1 MKKLVLLLVI
11 SSFVRCT
18 DPTIINTKEYLTIF
32 ETSDGKQSA
41 PYFKGIAWWKELD
54 QDFAELHITEFG
66 MTDAGYPLHIVTLC
80 QNGLTLDK
88 IKGSNKSIILINNAI
103 HPGEPDGVDAS
114 MLLFR
119 DILKTKK
126 ELLDSC
132 ILVCIPY
139 YNIGGAINR
148 NSHSRANQN
157 GPEEYGFRGNAQN
170 LDLNRDFVKCDS
182 KNAESFA
189 QLLQYIDP
197 DFYIETHVSNGAD
210 YQYTIT
216 YLSTQPTKL
225 GYAMGTYLADEI
237 IPSLEAKMKDKKQE
251 MVPYVNVHGDAL
263 DSSYTTFYDSPKYSS
278 GLTTLNNIYG
288 FITETHMLKPFD
300 KRVQAT
306 YQYLESS
313 IEFCNE
319 NTAAIKNSRGEQKRL
334 ISGTSNY
341 AIDWNLDSAKSNVF
355 AFNGY
360 EYGYKPSE
368 VTGEQR
374 LYYDRSKP
382 KTWKM
387 YFYYAMKPTVIRE
400 KPKAYFLRKGF
411 TDVEDRL
418 TWNGVIL
425 ESLKNDTTIEI
436 ISYRISNYETG
447 QSAYEKHY
455 GHYNTTYIRD
465 TIKWQFRK
473 GDFRIN
479 LGTDKDRFVVE
490 MLEPDAPDSYFNWN
504 FFDAILQQKEWYSG
518 YVFED
523 VAAQLLRTNPNLKAE
538 FEDKKKNDEG
548 FANNPRSQLTW
559 VYHHS
564 ENYEK
569 EHMRLP
575 VFRLE

>member
-1 MKKLVLLLVI
+1 MKKLILLLVI

-18 DPTIINTKEYLTIF
+18 DPTIVNTAEYLTIF
-32 ETSDGKQSA
+32 ETSEGKKSA
-41 PYFKGIAWWKELD
+41 QYFEGIAWWKELD
-54 QDFAELHITEFG
+54 KDFAELHITEFG
-66 MTDAGYPLHIVTLC
+66 MTDAGYPLHVITLC

-88 IKGSNKSIILINNAI
+88 IKGSDKTIVLINNAI

-126 ELLDSC
+126 QLLDSC

-139 YNIGGAINR
+139 YNIGGALNR

-157 GPEEYGFRGNAQN
+157 GPEDYGFRGNAQN

-182 KNAESFA
+182 KNAQSFA

-210 YQYTIT
+210 YQYTMT
-216 YLSTQPTKL
+216 YLTTQPEKL
-225 GYAMGTYLADEI
+225 GYAMGDYLSASI
-237 IPSLEAKMKDKKQE
+237 IPTLKAKMKDKKQE

-278 GLTTLNNIYG
+278 GLTTLHNIFG

-300 KRVQAT
+300 SRVKAT
-306 YQYLESS
+306 YDYLESS

-319 NTAAIKNSRGEQKRL
+319 NTAAIKHARATQKSL
-334 ISGTSNY
+334 IGKSNKCFL
-341 AIDWNLDSAKSNVF
+341 DWDLDSTTTEEF
-355 AFNGY
+355 LFNGF

-368 VTGEQR
+368 ITGEQR

-382 KTWKM
+382 KTWTM
-387 YFYYAMKPTVIRE
+387 HFYNAMKPTLIRE

-411 TDVEDRL
+411 TDVEERL
-418 TWNGVIL
+418 FWNGVELIQL
-425 ESLKNDTTIEI
+425 EKDTVIEI
-436 ISYRISNYETG
+436 VSYLITDYKTS
-447 QSAYEKHY
+447 SSPYEKHY
-455 GHYNTTYIRD
+455 AHYNTTFKRD
-465 TIKWQFRK
+465 TVKWQFRK
-473 GDFRIN
+473 GDYVIN
-479 LGTDKDRFVVE
+479 LGTEKDRFILE

-504 FFDAILQQKEWYSG
+504 FFDAVLQQKEWYSD

-523 VAAQLLRTNPNLKAE
+523 EAAKLFQSNPELKEE
-538 FEDKKKNDEG
+538 FKSKKENEPDFAKNTR
-548 FANNPRSQLTW
+548 AQLTW
-559 VYHHS
+559 IYHQSAH
-564 ENYEK
+564 YEK

-575 VFRLE
+575 IFRLE